1 MVLSGIWRDH
11 GLYSTSCGSVVCNF
25 VLYLIA
31 DVERAQSYVVGVSHM
46 TVRTWIDLLAMVI

>member
-46 TVRTWIDLLAMVI
+46 TV